1 MGLFDFLMRQ
11 IAGRA
16 SARADLINVG
26 AFGTLRDLPDLL
38 PLLPPVDAFGE
49 AASEAALRIL
59 DRASN
64 DELARWDE
72 IARQGSGLRWH
83 HWSCNDIDAS
93 NDPGFLAVA
102 TFHPREDLRRAA
114 VRRLDPADGA
124 LAARLLELRAARDR
138 PER

>member
-16 SARADLINVG
+16 EARADLVNVG
-26 AFGTLRDLPDLL
+26 AFGTTHDLPDLL
-38 PLLPPVDAFGE
+38 PHLPPIDAFGE

-72 IARQGSGLRWH
+72 AARNGGGLRWH
-83 HWSCNDIDAS
+83 RLQSTDIEAS
-93 NDPGFLAVA
+93 RDPGSIALAA
-102 TFHPREDLRRAA
+102 FHPREDVRRAA
-114 VRRLDPADGA
+114 VKRLHGTDGE
-124 LAARLLELRAARDR
+124 LAARLLEVRAARDA
-138 PER
+138 